1 MALAWSL
8 ECYFDMKVSSTGVY
22 FVLKRNGLNRLPNG
36 RKTRSLSNVMKGRFQ
51 DQVDVKFLTFVKNG
65 RKIRRL
71 LQYTAITDAP
81 RARALKVYDRRTR
94 KNAIDLFT

>member
-1 MALAWSL
+1 
-8 ECYFDMKVSSTGVY
+8 MKVSSTGVY

-51 DQVDVKFLTFVKNG
+51 DQADVKFLTFVKNG
-65 RKIRRL
+65 RKIRR

-81 RARALKVYDRRTR
+81 RARALKVYDRHTR